1 MQKFPELKPE
11 QLEYFRNVFYNSK
24 IFTKQIDALRKKYGI
39 NLKKI
44 KITKENS
51 KKENNP
57 MYSDTIQ
64 FFRATKEVIDLKE
77 DNQEEKE
84 LWNSFESDLLKIS
97 EYFGLGKY
105 YKYLKNYVLFRGFEP
120 LDFQKI
126 MHINDD
132 KINLELPFQ
141 ITKEE
146 FNKIWRDIQSAQ
158 KSSFAKNATQGSKIK
173 ERFKK
178 GNFDNKLY
186 FYRNKYFHEPL
197 PENLSKL
204 SVDES
209 NKLNRISEIDK
220 LRKSL

>member
-11 QLEYFRNVFYNSK
+11 QLEYFRNVFHNSD
-24 IFTKQIDALRKKYGI
+24 IFKE
-39 NLKKI
+39 KI
-44 KITKENS
+44 KYIREKYWIKINKK
-51 KKENNP
+51 KKES
-57 MYSDTIQ
+57 MYSNIIQ
-64 FFRATKEVIDLKE
+64 FFKANEELVDLQYSK
-77 DNQEEKE
+77 EEKE

-97 EYFGLGKY
+97 EYFGLWKY
-105 YKYLKNYVLFRGFEP
+105 YKYLKNYVLFRWFDP

-126 MHINDD
+126 MHIKDD

-178 GNFDNKLY
+178 WNFDNKLY